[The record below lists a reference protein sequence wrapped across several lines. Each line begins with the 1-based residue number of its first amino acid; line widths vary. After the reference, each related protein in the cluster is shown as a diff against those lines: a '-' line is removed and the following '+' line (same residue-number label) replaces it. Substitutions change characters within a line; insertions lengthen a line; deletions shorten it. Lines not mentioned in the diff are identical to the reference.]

1 MPRQLKLKTLEM
13 GCLELYLIYQYGEL
27 WEEEWRP
34 LQGLAIT
41 SLLTVVSQEMM
52 DHALKGLTRPFIK
65 SLGIPP
71 EGALRKLPN
80 GICDKR
86 VRCPFY
92 HKKECVPL
100 YKNMPMCFEPA
111 GVEDLEARRLAGLL
125 VRMWREGVYL
135 VVVVHPEV
143 NWHHGG

>member
-1 MPRQLKLKTLEM
+1 MPRQLNLKTHEM
-13 GCLELYLIYQYGEL
+13 GNLELYLIYQYGEL

-34 LQGLAIT
+34 LQGEKIT
-41 SLLTVVSQEMM
+41 SLLTVVSKEMM

-65 SLGIPP
+65 ALGIPP

-80 GICDKR
+80 GTCDKR
-86 VRCPFY
+86 IMCPFY
-92 HKKECVPL
+92 RKKECVPL
-100 YKNMPMCFEPA
+100 FKKMPSCFEPA

-143 NWHHGG
+143 G

>member
-1 MPRQLKLKTLEM
+1 VPRKLNLKTQEI
-13 GCLELYLIYQYGEL
+13 GTLELYLIYQYGDL

-34 LQGLAIT
+34 LQGETIT

-52 DHALKGLTRPFIK
+52 NHALKGLTRPFVK
-65 SLGIPP
+65 ALGIPP

-80 GICDKR
+80 AACDKR
-86 VRCPFY
+86 GICPFY

-100 YKNMPMCFEPA
+100 FKKMPSCFEPA
-111 GVEDLEARRLAGLL
+111 GIQDLEARQLGGSL

-135 VVVVHPEV
+135 IVVVHPEV
-143 NWHHGG
+143 LVSP

>member
-1 MPRQLKLKTLEM
+1 MPRQLSLKTHEM
-13 GCLELYLIYQYGEL
+13 GDLELYLIYQYGDL

-34 LQGLAIT
+34 LQGEAIT
-41 SLLTVVSQEMM
+41 SLLTVVPQEMM

-80 GICDKR
+80 KLCDKR
-86 VRCPFY
+86 IMCPFY
-92 HKKECVPL
+92 RKKECVPL
-100 YKNMPMCFEPA
+100 FKKMPECFEPA
-111 GVEDLEARRLAGLL
+111 GIADLEARRLAGLL

-135 VVVVHPEV
+135 VVVVHPETQ
-143 NWHHGG
+143 

>member
-1 MPRQLKLKTLEM
+1 MPRQLSLKTHEM
-13 GCLELYLIYQYGEL
+13 GSLELYLIYQYGEL

-34 LQGLAIT
+34 LQGEAIT
-41 SLLTVVSQEMM
+41 SLLTVVTQEMM
-52 DHALKGLTRPFIK
+52 DHALKGFTRPFVK

-80 GICDKR
+80 GTCDKR
-86 VRCPFY
+86 IMCPFY
-92 HKKECVPL
+92 RKKECTPL
-100 YKNMPMCFEPA
+100 FKTMPMCFEPA
-111 GVEDLEARRLAGLL
+111 GIEDLEARRLAGLL

-143 NWHHGG
+143 G